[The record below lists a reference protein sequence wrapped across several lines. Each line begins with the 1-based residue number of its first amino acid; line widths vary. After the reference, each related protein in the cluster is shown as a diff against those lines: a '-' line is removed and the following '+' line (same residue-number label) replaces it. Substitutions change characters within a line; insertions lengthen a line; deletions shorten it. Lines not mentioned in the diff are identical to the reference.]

1 MRDSFRTGRFVV
13 LLLFAVRVFAPAE
26 AQGDQPDCG
35 DSEQQ
40 EDHGFPADRL
50 PLRFRLDD
58 LLFFQSHPFH
68 GLLFVLRRCSGT
80 DLFDFPAVFL
90 FQRLIVDI
98 PGDELFQLCVIADES
113 AASGSEFFH
122 EFRVYLRDLFQRG
135 GIGFP
140 ESLAGGF
147 QQNGGHLLKRGGIL
161 LFKIL
166 ADVQFELV
174 VNIHRFVFVEQ
185 MIFQHIGLHDFPSV
199 AVAEDFGET
208 SGGSRSLLHHLPD
221 VFGVEDRTAGFD
233 HRGFLRIL
241 NLCASGSAEIV
252 EISIRFFSGYVFDV
266 DELKQLRLEGT
277 DEQIPTFDEVL
288 ALFEHETPL
297 IIELKT
303 ARGNHKALAKAV
315 CERLD
320 SYQGEFCIESFDPF
334 ALIDVKKLRPEICRG
349 QLSMNFEKDKAG
361 LPWYKRFIAGNLLLN
376 FLTVPDFI
384 AYKFE
389 DRSSYC
395 LRSCVRVWGAQ
406 EVDWTIRTKEDL
418 LACEAAGG
426 IPIFER
432 FDPEV

>member
-1 MRDSFRTGRFVV
+1 MLTICIILIV
-13 LLLFAVRVFAPAE
+13 LLAL
-26 AQGDQPDCG
+26 
-35 DSEQQ
+35 
-40 EDHGFPADRL
+40 
-50 PLRFRLDD
+50 D
-58 LLFFQSHPFH
+58 LLFT
-68 GLLFVLRRCSGT
+68 LALRCRK
-80 DLFDFPAVFL
+80 
-90 FQRLIVDI
+90 
-98 PGDELFQLCVIADES
+98 
-113 AASGSEFFH
+113 
-122 EFRVYLRDLFQRG
+122 
-135 GIGFP
+135 
-140 ESLAGGF
+140 
-147 QQNGGHLLKRGGIL
+147 GHQKWEILKKYRY
-161 LFKIL
+161 
-166 ADVQFELV
+166 A
-174 VNIHRFVFVEQ
+174 
-185 MIFQHIGLHDFPSV
+185 
-199 AVAEDFGET
+199 
-208 SGGSRSLLHHLPD
+208 
-221 VFGVEDRTAGFD
+221 
-233 HRGFLRIL
+233 HRGYHDKPVVPENSLPAFRRAIERGFG
-241 NLCASGSAEIV
+241 A
-252 EISIRFFSGYVFDV
+252 
-266 DELKQLRLEGT
+266 
-277 DEQIPTFDEVL
+277 VL
-288 ALFEHETPL
+288 SLFEHATPL